1 MPKKKNSKQPA
12 EQQQKPT
19 LQSLLDAINNNH
31 ATAAKQINEISVDL
45 LQVTNKPYKE
55 MPLHLATY
63 KGHKAIIELLLNK
76 TPDLINSTD
85 EVGDNIL
92 HTAATT
98 LQQNS
103 GRFNG
108 EGHVVFRKTQH
119 YSNPAIDTI
128 CYLSDVYENITP
140 TTTEN
145 DACIEAA
152 ALIETDLLEDCINGF
167 GDETRY
173 PWSWTRISSELY
185 TPPVMPSARRANTG
199 L

>member
-1 MPKKKNSKQPA
+1 MHNTLLRVDRFLEARWVTEGTTKYDTKKYRR
-12 EQQQKPT
+12 
-19 LQSLLDAINNNH
+19 
-31 ATAAKQINEISVDL
+31 
-45 LQVTNKPYKE
+45 VTYAFIR
-55 MPLHLATY
+55 H
-63 KGHKAIIELLLNK
+63 IIDNLVEHYEPWN
-76 TPDLINSTD
+76 
-85 EVGDNIL
+85 NIL